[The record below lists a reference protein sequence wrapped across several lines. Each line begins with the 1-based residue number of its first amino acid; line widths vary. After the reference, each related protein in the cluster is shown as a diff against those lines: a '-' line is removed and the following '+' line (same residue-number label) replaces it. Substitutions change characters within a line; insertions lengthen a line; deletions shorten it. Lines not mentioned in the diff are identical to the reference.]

1 MRGKR
6 MHKGR
11 TRRFTAPEEI
21 DRQLEL
27 SKGEAQSSLRKTI
40 HEKNIEETT
49 ETETDDDDDEEEED
63 DDDDDDDNSNERHK
77 GVSHLIEVCNPNHV
91 KSSKTVIPSRKEI
104 AASVK
109 ATTDPIKLLS
119 ETELAANIARL
130 QLVRKERELAA
141 KKLEQ
146 EKQAREAQ
154 RAACAAATAKRTSHS
169 KPQQKAAGG
178 GGRNV
183 KQQPQQ
189 QHANSNKHHQHNS
202 NTKTSSVDD
211 DDN

>member
-11 TRRFTAPEEI
+11 TRKFTAPEEI
-21 DRQLEL
+21 DRQLGI
-27 SKGEAQSSLRKTI
+27 SKEAESSLNKTI
-40 HEKNIEETT
+40 HDKNINDT
-49 ETETDDDDDEEEED
+49 ETDDDDEEEEEEEDED
-63 DDDDDDDNSNERHK
+63 DEEDTSERHK
-77 GVSHLIEVCNPNHV
+77 GVSHLIEVCNPNRI
-91 KSSKTVIPSRKEI
+91 KSKTVAPSRKEI
-104 AASVK
+104 AASIK

-141 KKLEQ
+141 QKLEQ

-154 RAACAAATAKRTSHS
+154 RAATAAAKRTSQT
-169 KPQQKAAGG
+169 KPQQKS
-178 GGRNV
+178 GRSG
-183 KQQPQQ
+183 KQ
-189 QHANSNKHHQHNS
+189 HTNSNKEHQTVNQRNNINS
-202 NTKTSSVDD
+202 SEIT

>member
-11 TRRFTAPEEI
+11 TRKFTAPEEI
-21 DRQLEL
+21 DRQLGL
-27 SKGEAQSSLRKTI
+27 SKEAESSLNKTI
-40 HEKNIEETT
+40 HDKNIDDT
-49 ETETDDDDDEEEED
+49 ETDDDDEEEEEDED
-63 DDDDDDDNSNERHK
+63 DDDEQDTTERHK

-91 KSSKTVIPSRKEI
+91 KSSKTVVPSRKEV
-104 AASVK
+104 AASIK

-141 KKLEQ
+141 QKLEQ

-154 RAACAAATAKRTSHS
+154 RAAIAAAKRTSQT
-169 KPQQKAAGG
+169 KPQQKS
-178 GGRNV
+178 GRSG
-183 KQQPQQ
+183 KQ
-189 QHANSNKHHQHNS
+189 HTKSNKEHQIVNQRN
-202 NTKTSSVDD
+202 NTNSSVLT